1 MQTGGDQTCDMRHI
15 DEQVCAD
22 LVCDLSELF
31 KINGTRISGGA
42 GNDHLRLLLLRHVAD
57 CVIVDV
63 AVVVYAVGNNVVE
76 QTGLVDRRA
85 VGQVAAVVQAHAHNG
100 VARLAERLVDR
111 HVGLRARMRLNV
123 CELCTEYLADAADR
137 QTLHL
142 IDALAA
148 AVIALARIALCV
160 LVGQNRAHRRH
171 DCLAYDILGCD
182 QLNIALLALIFCL
195 DHIAQ
200 FRVICLYKI
209 HCLAYHVSSSI
220 CKGNIIITIK
230 PQFPRSFH
238 SERVSKLQGSQKT
251 FCECCLICIF
261 FTAFFR
267 TTDRCPRAGSPCSA
281 AHGRCS
287 APGRTARGGGRSP
300 RTPRAERVRAAPFP
314 P

>member
-1 MQTGGDQTCDMRHI
+1 
-15 DEQVCAD
+15 
-22 LVCDLSELF
+22 
-31 KINGTRISGGA
+31 
-42 GNDHLRLLLLRHVAD
+42 
-57 CVIVDV
+57 
-63 AVVVYAVGNNVVE
+63 
-76 QTGLVDRRA
+76 
-85 VGQVAAVVQAHAHNG
+85 
-100 VARLAERLVDR
+100 
-111 HVGLRARMRLNV
+111 MRLNV
-123 CELCTEYLADAADR
+123 CELCTEYLADAADC

-182 QLNIALLALIFCL
+182 QLNIALLTLIFCL

-230 PQFPRSFH
+230 PQFPHSFH

-287 APGRTARGGGRSP
+287 APGRTARGGGRS
-300 RTPRAERVRAAPFP
+300 RSTLRAGRVRAAPFP